1 MTKNIVSPL
10 GIARHELAHTPSK
23 GQQAFNRL
31 IEKIEKRR
39 ATLADWEAFGADF
52 RRKFNDELLPLRGSF
67 NTLRIQMV
75 KRLDQAHGTKGLTNA
90 ERQIVEELIT
100 HVAGDLLA
108 VVDDPAIK
116 EIFQR
121 YNAASAEEE
130 AAAIKMMRDALQ
142 DVLRVDIPDDVNFAS
157 IDDMRLHFKE
167 QLGQDGERE
176 RARHEAKAAHHAKR
190 KQSPKQA
197 AAEERARAEEAEVH
211 LSIRE
216 VYRKLASLLHPD
228 REPDPVE
235 RERKAVLMQ
244 RVNHAYANKSLL
256 DLLELQLE
264 LEHIDRSVL
273 ESVSEERLNRWNKIL
288 KEQLRGL
295 DQELSEIKIEYAIRS
310 GMRPGHPVSPRN
322 VKYALNTN
330 INQLRNGVRVFEE
343 DLRVFD
349 DPRKLKSWLKVIKR
363 EMAAQADYDMQF

>member
-1 MTKNIVSPL
+1 MTKKIL
-10 GIARHELAHTPSK
+10 GPVGVTIHDLAGKPSK
-23 GQQAFNRL
+23 GQQAFNTL

-52 RRKFNDELLPLRGSF
+52 RRKFNDELLPLRGNF
-67 NTLRIQMV
+67 NALRSQMV
-75 KRLDQAHGTKGLTNA
+75 KRLDQAHGAKGLTNA
-90 ERQIVEELIT
+90 ERKTVEDLIT
-100 HVAGDLLA
+100 YIAGDLLA
-108 VVDDPAIK
+108 VVKDQAVE

-121 YNAASAEEE
+121 YNATNAEEEE
-130 AAAIKMMRDALQ
+130 AAVQAMRDAMR
-142 DVLRVDIPDDVNFAS
+142 DVLGVDLPEDIQFAS
-157 IDDMRLHFKE
+157 LDDLHLHVQE
-167 QLGQDGERE
+167 QLNQDEERE
-176 RARHEAKAAHHAKR
+176 RVRQEAKAAHHAKR
-190 KQSPKQA
+190 KQSPKRA

-216 VYRKLASLLHPD
+216 VYRKLASVLHPD

-235 RERKAVLMQ
+235 RERKAALMQ
-244 RVNHAYANKSLL
+244 RVNQAYANKSLL

-264 LEHIDRSVL
+264 LEHIDQSVL
-273 ESVSEERLNRWNKIL
+273 ESVSEDRLKRWNKIL

-295 DQELSEIKIEYAIRS
+295 DQELSEVKIEYAIRT

-330 INQLRNGVRVFEE
+330 INQLRTGVRVFEQ

-349 DPRKLKSWLKVIKR
+349 DPRELKSWLKVMKR
-363 EMAAQADYDMQF
+363 ELVAQADYDMRF